1 MSATIEKGEAAKSI
15 AQYNIFDNM
24 KEVKK
29 LTKDELIFE
38 VEQWRRTWEY
48 IPTDIQGM
56 LAQVGQEVIIFKRDG
71 DSFQG
76 FYMGFECEM
85 KMHIFETTERIR
97 SQVDKKFYIFKTTS
111 KLPASNIVDFKFVK
125 NTYDDTPEPDYN
137 AM

>member
-1 MSATIEKGEAAKSI
+1 MSSIEKGEAAKSVV
-15 AQYNIFDNM
+15 QYSIFDNM

-38 VEQWRRTWEY
+38 VEQWRRTWDY
-48 IPTDIQGM
+48 IPPELQGM
-56 LAQVGQEVIIFKRDG
+56 LAQIGQEVIIFKRDG

-76 FYMGFECEM
+76 FYKGFEC
-85 KMHIFETTERIR
+85 KIDQHIFETTERIR
-97 SQVDKKFYIFKTTS
+97 SQVDKKFFIFRTTS

-125 NTYDDTPEPDYN
+125 FTADDTPEPDYN